1 MPGPAAT
8 ISHMHTCPMYSG
20 TSPHT
25 GGPIIGP
32 GVPTVLIGGKPAAVM
47 GDQCTCSG
55 PPDVIVEGVSTV
67 LIGGRPAATMGSKTG
82 HGGVVSIGDPT
93 VLIGTRCSA
102 PTAIMPVSKIPFPKI
117 SFKDRILTSLSGN
130 SLAEAEANQAALRE
144 EEEGEPRVYNLRWIK
159 EERLTKKSSVL
170 TQVTLKA
177 SVVNFDDG
185 ESVTFTIN
193 LPTKEKGGDTEQVT
207 LTGTV
212 RDKEVQ
218 VVWETKDK
226 PEQTL

>member
-82 HGGVVSIGDPT
+82 HGGEVSIGNTT

-102 PTAIMPVSKIPFPKI
+102 PTAIMPLSQIPFPKI
-117 SFKDRILTSLSGN
+117 TLINRILGNTSQ
-130 SLAEAEANQAALRE
+130 AQENQE
-144 EEEGEPRVYNLRWIK
+144 KIK
-159 EERLTKKSSVL
+159 EEAKKHGYLSD
-170 TQVTLKA
+170 
-177 SVVNFDDG
+177 F
-185 ESVTFTIN
+185 N
-193 LPTKEKGGDTEQVT
+193 LSI
-207 LTGTV
+207 
-212 RDKEVQ
+212 
-218 VVWETKDK
+218 
-226 PEQTL
+226 